1 MNNRVKRL
9 ILFAQAVAGDIK
21 ALKLKIGN
29 TDTLVTDDKT
39 STVNAINEVAGSSK
53 EIKDSIEK
61 FKTEIGIN
69 SEIATANNISVNP
82 FELLVPFIKNQI
94 SNGQTSD
101 NEYSETVYY
110 IPSQPHVIKSILN
123 GKLSS
128 NVGFKIKQGTFEK
141 FVHFASPIEDNF
153 ELPTE
158 IDTSKEYTINEYDV
172 FGHYLRTYKVVP
184 YVDFIKKEF
193 NKKYNAETQ
202 ISEYFGNNFLHSNTL
217 YQTKDNFENIYYD
230 IIKNGI
236 DNLSP
241 INVTIQAADKIY
253 INTNANKFYNMDT
266 KTWDNLNVFNLQN
279 LADKYLES
287 TINNIIKQ
295 DNYNIPI
302 KYFTDQAI
310 KQYISVNNEDLEP
323 IKGYADELMTLN
335 YFERLIIKSDL
346 SKIYNQLSHTW
357 LDTPS
362 ELKEEI
368 KQKNKNWYINK
379 INATTNICTV
389 DDLNSTA
396 DEFGGKFFDSSSNAY
411 NSIIFTNELNNLDK
425 DIYIRLFNRDCII
438 FNTNS
443 TKMFDYISYTWKDID
458 SDIKTALQNKITQT
472 YLDKLNNANYVSS
485 DLSTNNPNF
494 IYIVDSSVSDYK
506 SKIKKEEYSNVI
518 SLKYFI
524 LSDDAT
530 KYYDYVVTGEWI
542 PVTEEMKQAI
552 KTKSNI
558 LNFIKN
564 SINTKKIT
572 ELIKQLES
580 NNSINWNNIVTIDD
594 GRYDSVKKDLEESDY
609 QRYNT
614 EIGNYEVVNFKHASN
629 RIPNWTKINTA
640 NIKVLSENN
649 PITQGASSL
658 TTEQLLAMPNLKI
671 VNLGSY
677 ANIDTN
683 KLLEHNILPIKIYL
697 ENDLE
702 GKVKKTYIGYPGYIA
717 YSPFMTPKITI
728 PNGTLKTNIEANLD
742 GWDETAAPPDH
753 L

>member
-61 FKTEIGIN
+61 FKTKIGIN
-69 SEIATANNISVNP
+69 SEIAEANNISVNP

-101 NEYSETVYY
+101 NEYNETVYY

-123 GKLSS
+123 NKLSS
-128 NVGFKIKQGTFEK
+128 NVGFKVKQGTFEK
-141 FVHFASPIEDNF
+141 FVHFASPVEDNF

-158 IDTSKEYTINEYDV
+158 INTSKEYTINEYDV
-172 FGHYLRTYKVVP
+172 FGHYLKTYKVIS
-184 YVDFIKKEF
+184 YIDFIKKEF
-193 NKKYNAETQ
+193 NKKYNTETQ
-202 ISEYFGNNFLHSNTL
+202 VSEYFGDNFLHSSML
-217 YQTKDNFENIYYD
+217 YQIKDGFENIDYN

-241 INVTIQAADKIY
+241 INVTIQAANKIY

-266 KTWDNLNVFNLQN
+266 KTWDNLSVFNLQN
-279 LADKYLES
+279 LVDKYLES
-287 TINNIIKQ
+287 VINNIVKQ
-295 DNYNIPI
+295 NNYNIPI
-302 KYFTDQAI
+302 KYFADQPI
-310 KQYISVNNEDLEP
+310 KQYISVNDEDLES
-323 IKGYADELMTLN
+323 IKNYTDELMTLN

-346 SKIYNQLSHTW
+346 SKVYNQLSHTW
-357 LDTPS
+357 LDTSS

-368 KQKNKNWYINK
+368 KQKNNNWYINK
-379 INATTNICTV
+379 INATTSIHTV
-389 DDLNSTA
+389 DDLNAIT
-396 DEFGGKFFDSSSNAY
+396 DEFGDKFFDSSNAY

-438 FNTNS
+438 FNTNL
-443 TKMFDYISYTWKDID
+443 TKMFDYISYIWKDID

-485 DLSTNNPNF
+485 DLSTDNPNS
-494 IYIVDSSVSDYK
+494 IYVLDGSVSDYK
-506 SKIKKEEYSNVI
+506 SKIKKESYGNAI

-524 LSDDAT
+524 LSDNAT

-564 SINTKKIT
+564 SINAKKIT

-580 NNSINWNNIVTIDD
+580 NNSINWNNIVTVDD

-614 EIGNYEVVNFKHASN
+614 EIGNHEVVNFKHASN

-649 PITQGASSL
+649 PITKGASSL

-702 GKVKKTYIGYPGYIA
+702 GKVKKTYIGYPGYIT
-717 YSPFMTPKITI
+717 YSPFMIPKITI

>member
-69 SEIATANNISVNP
+69 SEIAKANNISVNP

-101 NEYSETVYY
+101 NEYNEIVYY

-172 FGHYLRTYKVVP
+172 FGHYLKTYKVVP

-202 ISEYFGNNFLHSNTL
+202 ISEYFGNNFLYPNIL
-217 YQTKDNFENIYYD
+217 YQTKDNFENIDYD
-230 IIKNGI
+230 IIKNDI

-241 INVTIQAADKIY
+241 INVTIQAVNKIY

-287 TINNIIKQ
+287 AINNIIKQ

-310 KQYISVNNEDLEP
+310 KQYISVNDEDLEP

-389 DDLNSTA
+389 DDLNFTA
-396 DEFGGKFFDSSSNAY
+396 DKIGGKFFDNSSNAY

-425 DIYIRLFNRDCII
+425 DICIRLFNRDCII

-524 LSDDAT
+524 LSDDVT

-594 GRYDSVKKDLEESDY
+594 GRYNSVKKDLEESDY

-614 EIGNYEVVNFKHASN
+614 EIGNHEVVNFKHASN

-677 ANIDTN
+677 ANIDIN

-742 GWDETAAPPDH
+742 GWDETAVPLDH

>member
-1 MNNRVKRL
+1 MTRIERL
-9 ILFAQAVAGDIK
+9 KLLASAIAGDFK
-21 ALKLKIGN
+21 SLRLKLGN
-29 TDTLVTDDKT
+29 TDELVTNDKT
-39 STVNAINEVAGSSK
+39 SAVNAINEVAGSSK

-61 FKTEIGIN
+61 FKAEIGIN
-69 SEIATANNISVNP
+69 PEIAAANNISVNP

-94 SNGQTSD
+94 SNDQTSD
-101 NEYSETVYY
+101 NEYNETVYY
-110 IPSQPHVIKSILN
+110 IPGQAHVIKSILN
-123 GKLSS
+123 SKLSS

-153 ELPTE
+153 ELPAE

-172 FGHYLRTYKVVP
+172 FGHYLNTYKVLP
-184 YVDFIKKEF
+184 YIDFIKKEF

-202 ISEYFGNNFLHSNTL
+202 ISEYFDSNFLHSNML
-217 YQTKDNFENIYYD
+217 YQIKDNFENIED
-230 IIKNGI
+230 SMIENAIN
-236 DNLSP
+236 NLYP
-241 INVTIQAADKIY
+241 INISVQAANKIY
-253 INTNANKFYNMDT
+253 INANANKFYNMDT
-266 KTWDNLNVFNLQN
+266 KTWDNLSVFNLQN

-287 TINNIIKQ
+287 VINNTIKQ

-302 KYFTDQAI
+302 KYFADKSI
-310 KQYISVNNEDLEP
+310 KQYNSINDEDLES
-323 IKGYADELMTLN
+323 IKNYSDELMSLN

-379 INATTNICTV
+379 INAATNIYTV
-389 DDLNSTA
+389 DNLNSPTN
-396 DEFGGKFFDSSSNAY
+396 EFNNKFFESSYVY

-425 DIYIRLFNRDCII
+425 DAYIKLFDKNCIM
-438 FNTNS
+438 FNTNL

-458 SDIKTALQNKITQT
+458 SDIKTALQNKVTQT

-485 DLSTNNPNF
+485 DLSTNNPNT
-494 IYIVDSSVSDYK
+494 IYVVDGTVSDYK
-506 SKIKKEEYSNVI
+506 TKIKKEEYSNAI
-518 SLKYFI
+518 SLKYFV
-524 LSDDAT
+524 LSDDVI

-542 PVTEEMKQAI
+542 PLTEEMKTAI

-558 LNFIKN
+558 LNFIQNNKN
-564 SINTKKIT
+564 EKKVLS
-572 ELIKQLES
+572 LIKQLES
-580 NNSINWNNIVTIDD
+580 DNSINWNNIVTVDD
-594 GRYDSVKKDLEESDY
+594 GRYDSVMKAIEESDY

-614 EIGNYEVVNFKHASN
+614 EIGSHEVVNFKHAFN
-629 RIPNWTKINTA
+629 RIPDWTKINTT
-640 NIKVLSENN
+640 NIKVLSENTN
-649 PITQGASSL
+649 LVQGKSSL
-658 TTEQLLAMPNLKI
+658 TTEQLLAIPNLKI

-677 ANIDTN
+677 ENIDTN

-702 GKVKKTYIGYPGYIA
+702 GKVKVTYIGYPGYIT
-717 YSPFMTPKITI
+717 YSPFMTRTKMPD
-728 PNGTLKTNIEANLD
+728 GTLKTKIEANLD
-742 GWDETAAPPDH
+742 GWDETAAVLDN